1 MAVLTK
7 ITQRSL
13 ADNAVTSAKIAGDVI
28 AATDIADDAVGTAE
42 LANDL
47 SISTSGNI
55 ATTGSGTLTV
65 AGSSTLAAVSSSALT
80 ATNII
85 GNPKAT
91 NAKTI
96 ASTYANEQERVHG
109 TTFTTTG
116 STITGDVVFE
126 SLTDDTVTLSGTG
139 TITGSG
145 GNVTMKGL
153 KKEEFV
159 PKSGG
164 GFSGAI
170 QAPAVHTGKASMTDV
185 QVNDMTL
192 SGSITG
198 GTFQGTIGDSA
209 TFPAGHVI
217 QIVPKYVDPVG
228 AMTESVNDAGNYT
241 KIHRLSNYIK
251 TKRANSLICIE
262 IHCWMSQDGNTGNKM
277 CSAQVYRNAN
287 TNTISSFGYSMLD
300 IPGANIPC
308 AYKGTD
314 AHTENFNPASV
325 WSANMTSASGNR
337 EHHQYSGVWWDK
349 PGVAALTQYSFH
361 LKAHDNSA
369 VSVGRWNYSS
379 GWKTSSNIIITE
391 YSQ

>member
-13 ADNAVTSAKIAGDVI
+13 ADNAVTSAHVQLDGLV
-28 AATDIADDAVGTAE
+28 AADIADDAVGTAE

-217 QIVPKYVDPVG
+217 QIVPKYVDPLG
-228 AMTESVNDAGNYT
+228 SNTESVNDASNYV

-251 TKRANSLICIE
+251 TKRANSLIKIE
-262 IHCWMSQDGNTGNKM
+262 IHCWMNQEGNTSNKM

-287 TNTISSFGYSMLD
+287 TNTISSFNSYSLMD
-300 IPGANIPC
+300 VPGANIPC

-314 AHTENFNPASV
+314 AHTENFNPDSV

-369 VSVGRWNYSS
+369 VTVG
-379 GWKTSSNIIITE
+379 
-391 YSQ
+391 